1 MVPGFAYLWSV
12 TKIFLSMICRQR
24 LSDNEKTVLKAAAGA
39 KNHFIQ
45 DTDTDLP
52 LELFAAALL
61 ALQNKGMAY
70 GHVSNQKGQC
80 AMYLSDYGMQY
91 LSKYPR
97 LRNPGK
103 WKAVIWWIGSV
114 LAIASTILSIYNFC
128 K

>member
-1 MVPGFAYLWSV
+1 
-12 TKIFLSMICRQR
+12 MIYRQR
-24 LSDNEKTVLKAAAGA
+24 LSANEKAVLKAASEA

-52 LELFAAALL
+52 LELFAAAFL

-80 AMYLSDYGMQY
+80 AMYLSDYGIQY

-97 LRNPGK
+97 LRNPVQ
-103 WKAVIWWIGSV
+103 WKEVVWWAGSV

-128 K
+128 TLIQS